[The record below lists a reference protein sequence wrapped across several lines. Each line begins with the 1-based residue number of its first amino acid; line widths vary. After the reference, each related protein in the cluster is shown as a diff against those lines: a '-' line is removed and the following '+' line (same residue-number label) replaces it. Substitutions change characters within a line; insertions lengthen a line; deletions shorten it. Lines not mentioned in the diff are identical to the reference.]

1 MRLLSQNKQPL
12 KDTHGRQ
19 VRYLRLSVTDRCNLR
34 CKYCVREI
42 PTFIPHPH
50 ILRYEEMESLVAQ
63 FRLLGVK
70 KVRLTGGEPFVR
82 KGFVDFLESLM
93 QRYPDLDLRI
103 TTNATLL
110 EPYVRRLAD
119 AGIRRLNI
127 SLDTLARDEFAEIT
141 GRDMFARVRRAI
153 DRCLDNGINIKIN
166 AVAMHDV
173 TESQVP
179 NFLEFI
185 RERPMDV
192 RFIELMPI
200 GSTANGI
207 QQTFL
212 PVSQLLTELRKH
224 VTLVPLAQNPSVT
237 SGPAKIYELPGYQGR
252 IGVITP
258 LSSHSCATC
267 NRVRVTSD
275 GQLRTCLYS
284 DKTYQLRGILRHP
297 KLGIEKVMEV
307 IRLAG
312 RSKPEGYKLL
322 QQRAEGSS
330 VCRTAMTSIGG

>member
-1 MRLLSQNKQPL
+1 MRLLSQKNPL

-34 CKYCVREI
+34 CKYCVREV
-42 PTFIPHPH
+42 PSFISHPD
-50 ILRYEEMESLVAQ
+50 ILRYEEMRALIEQ
-63 FRLLGVK
+63 FRLLGVR

-82 KGFVDFLESLM
+82 KGFVDFIESLM
-93 QRYPDLDLRI
+93 DRYSDLDLRI

-110 EPYVRRLAD
+110 EPYIGRLAQ

-127 SLDTLARDEFAEIT
+127 SLDTLEPEQFAQIT
-141 GRDMFARVRRAI
+141 GRNMFTRVRRVI
-153 DRCLDNGINIKIN
+153 DRCLEHEIAIKIN

-173 TESQVP
+173 TLGQIP
-179 NFLEFI
+179 GFLEFI
-185 RERPMDV
+185 RQRPVDV

-200 GSTANGI
+200 GGTENGI
-207 QQTFL
+207 QNTFL
-212 PVSQLLTELRKH
+212 PVPRILAELKKH
-224 VTLVPLAQNPSVT
+224 VSLVPLATNPSLT
-237 SGPAKIYELPGYQGR
+237 SGPAKVYEVAGCLGR

-258 LSSHSCATC
+258 MSSHSCATC
-267 NRVRVTSD
+267 NRVRITSD

-284 DKTYQLRGILRHP
+284 DKTYRLRGILRHP
-297 KLGIEKVMEV
+297 QLGIDKVMEV

-322 QQRAEGSS
+322 QKLSEGSS

>member
-1 MRLLSQNKQPL
+1 MRLLSQNKLPL

-42 PTFIPHPH
+42 PSFIPHSN
-50 ILRYEEMESLVAQ
+50 ILRYEEMRRLVEQ
-63 FRLLGVK
+63 FRHLGVK

-82 KGFVDFLESLM
+82 KGFVDFIESLM
-93 QRYPDLDLRI
+93 GHYPDLDLRI

-110 EPYVRRLAD
+110 EPHIRRLAQ

-127 SLDTLARDEFAEIT
+127 SLDTLDPEMFAKIT
-141 GRDMFARVRRAI
+141 GRDMYARVRRSI
-153 DRCLDNGINIKIN
+153 DTCLDQGIAIKIN

-173 TESQVP
+173 TLGQLP
-179 NFLEFI
+179 GFLEFI
-185 RERPMDV
+185 RQRPVDV

-200 GSTANGI
+200 GGTENGI
-207 QQTFL
+207 QQTFI
-212 PVSQLLTELRKH
+212 PVAKLLSELRKQ
-224 VTLVPLAQNPSVT
+224 VSLVPLAQNPSVT
-237 SGPAKIYELPGYQGR
+237 NGPAKVYEVAGCQGR
-252 IGVITP
+252 FGVITP
-258 LSSHSCATC
+258 MSSHSCATC

-275 GQLRTCLYS
+275 GHLRTCLYS
-284 DKTYQLRGILRHP
+284 DKTYRLRGIIRHP
-297 KLGIEKVMEV
+297 RLGMDKVMEV

-322 QQRAEGSS
+322 QKLSQGSS